1 MSGQGLVRLQRLL
14 MSRYDALRAQIAHR
28 LGGSQEMAAD
38 ALHDAYVRLAS
49 QADLDDVKF
58 PRTYLVNTA
67 VNSAID
73 RIRKDVRLVNDD
85 DIEAIF
91 EQARDECPGQERELL
106 GRERMAQVM
115 AVLNQ
120 LPPRQSELLV
130 SHRVHGEETEL
141 LAKRWGISARMIRRE
156 IQKANDACLAA
167 LEKLDRKGG
176 QE

>member
-1 MSGQGLVRLQRLL
+1 MSGQGLTRLQRLL
-14 MSRYDALRAQIAHR
+14 MSRYDALKAQIAYR

-49 QADLDDVKF
+49 QENLDDVKH

-73 RIRKDVRLVNDD
+73 RMRKDARLVSDD

-91 EQARDECPGQERELL
+91 EQARDEAPSQVRELL
-106 GRERMAQVM
+106 ARERMEQVM

-130 SHRVHGEETEL
+130 SHRVHGEDTEA
-141 LAKRWGISARMIRRE
+141 LAKRWGVSVRMIRRE
-156 IQKANDACLAA
+156 IQKANDACLLA
-167 LEKLDRKGG
+167 LEKLDQQDT